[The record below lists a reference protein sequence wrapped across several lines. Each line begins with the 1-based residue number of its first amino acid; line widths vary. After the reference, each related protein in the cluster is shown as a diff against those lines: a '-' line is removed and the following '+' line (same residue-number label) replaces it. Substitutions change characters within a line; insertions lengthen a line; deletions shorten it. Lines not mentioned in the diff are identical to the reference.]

1 MRRTKSLFF
10 KLVIGGC
17 AGLLVSFAA
26 LAAEP
31 SAQELRSL
39 DEQVQEIKSD
49 VLGIAAELSVL
60 EEQLLFPSNTQVAVF
75 VSLDDATSFRLDAVR
90 IMIDGELAAHHIYSF
105 KELDALMSGGV
116 QRIYTG
122 NLPSGDHQLEV
133 TVIGKLPSGKDYSQ
147 TENFSFR
154 KSVEPRLLGIAL
166 AGPGGSAIEL
176 NDW

>member
-1 MRRTKSLFF
+1 MRWKRSCFPGVL
-10 KLVIGGC
+10 
-17 AGLLVSFAA
+17 LLVCAQVLCLPA
-26 LAAEP
+26 GLAAEP

-75 VSLDDATSFRLDAVR
+75 VSLDGAPSFRLDAVR
-90 IMIDGELAAHHIYSF
+90 ILIDGALAAHHIYSF
-105 KELDALMSGGV
+105 KELDALTSGGV

-147 TENFSFR
+147 TDTFTFR
-154 KSVEPRLLGIAL
+154 KSIEPSLLGIAL
-166 AGPGGSAIEL
+166 AGSSGSAIEL
-176 NDW
+176 NSW